1 MQRKQNNTV
10 VKRIEIGLLVEQ
22 TRKGQVE
29 LVLAWRTRHLLL
41 SMLLSEQRWKGVA
54 VISTTNVH
62 LISPGHILVAPVS
75 FSARL

>member
-54 VISTTNVH
+54 VISTTIGR

-75 FSARL
+75 FSAKL